1 MRAVRRVGI
10 TTLFML
16 VALLPA
22 AAAMS
27 TSADRQQPEVAL
39 SIAQPLSGLTTVGAF
54 GSRDITSTPGLLL
67 LVGSALIGLASIVRR
82 TTKN

>member
-1 MRAVRRVGI
+1 MRAARKVGI

-27 TSADRQQPEVAL
+27 PAADRPNDVAL
-39 SIAQPLSGLTTVGAF
+39 SIAQPLTGFSTVRTF
-54 GSRDITSTPGLLL
+54 GDRDLASTPGLLV
-67 LVGSALIGLASIVRR
+67 LVGSALMVLASIVRR
-82 TTKN
+82 TTRD